1 MNPQSFP
8 PINSPILL
16 PNDPTV
22 FPVYPNLT
30 ITKRICKAK
39 IAVMRYIPFTS
50 ASINVLLYDENDIV
64 IDTRGFVLDLPE
76 FLDWGNDDKFLV
88 NWVKQKLTK

>member
-1 MNPQSFP
+1 MYSELAPLNNP
-8 PINSPILL
+8 IIL
-16 PNDPTV
+16 PNDQSV

-39 IAVMRYIPFTS
+39 ISVMRYIPFVS

-64 IDTRGFVLDLPE
+64 IDTRGYVLELPE
-76 FLDWGNDDKFLV
+76 FADWGTDDKWLV